1 MKVSRKHM
9 VAGLLAAA
17 DRFDDMAGQ
26 APRLAPHLADT
37 LRAMSRDMVRYA
49 AYAETC
55 DGFEFVDKEDDSHD
69 AS

>member
-9 VAGLLAAA
+9 VASLLAAA
-17 DRFDDMAGQ
+17 DRFDDMASQ
-26 APRLAPHLADT
+26 APHLANT